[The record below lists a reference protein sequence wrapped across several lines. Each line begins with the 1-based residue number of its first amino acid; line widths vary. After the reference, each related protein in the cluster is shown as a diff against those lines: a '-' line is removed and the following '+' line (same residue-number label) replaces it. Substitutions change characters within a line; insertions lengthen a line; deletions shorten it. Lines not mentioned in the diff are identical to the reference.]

1 VEAAVPRQEEEKKPF
16 VPSPLAPVFRP
27 AAFVKL
33 RSLIDQTTV
42 LSERDQVKDF
52 VSRRLLNGS
61 FCIKSIQRAVA
72 QDFMIKQGLDNSKPD
87 GMDVRSMFD
96 PKMFKSGA
104 TPVASRLKPD
114 KMRELHSDSCDLC
127 RDFYAKTTRC
137 HPQCY
142 YNDMDRCISHGWRPL
157 IDAKKVRPIYS
168 VRNSKNYTRYSTK
181 AKEEFGAMMSDEV
194 VVRLESFVV
203 GVHHL
208 NALGAIVKNSDI
220 FRAKALTKIDIV
232 DEESLLRAS
241 RELVARGFL
250 KIKVR
255 ITIDCSGSGL
265 NEAAYSPSFSMPGFA
280 EALRRIYRDCFMSK
294 GDVSRYFHSFPISKE
309 FQDLLVVEYE
319 EGIFFK
325 YVMVPMGFT
334 ACPYYASTWTAEFR
348 QWMLRAGLDP
358 AMLMDDWFEVGDS
371 LEHAQARM
379 RHIAAILKLAGFD
392 MAEDKFGAGQMMVF
406 LGILIDSVSMTCR
419 IEKVQ
424 AAGFKQQLL
433 LYVAS
438 LKAGQDIDIQTVRH
452 IAGKFSW
459 YCEVLQSG
467 RMHINSWWAYAST
480 IDTAMPHRDLSW
492 VIDDTLWWIDIMDH
506 WEKDESS
513 AQACKIFNSSEILA
527 NPRSFQLVQSD
538 SSGIH
543 GRGYVCSYYGQKDY
557 KYYSKTWD
565 TLPCGSHSGELQA
578 LLDYF
583 RNDLVKGSLIM
594 WITDSQSGAWTVNK
608 GNCDDPVG
616 RQIMAEILGLCDEF
630 QCQLFALWIPRE
642 VNALPDHLSH
652 LSVLL
657 NRDEVSGNSLG
668 DFA

>member
-1 VEAAVPRQEEEKKPF
+1 MGSSHGPTIGYDLIKNCHDNRPFSFLSHYVLVGSEVGLRVGSDPVQNHEEGTVDAAVPRQEGEKKSF
-16 VPSPLAPVFRP
+16 VPNPLASVFRP

-52 VSRRLLNGS
+52 VSRRLLSGS

-157 IDAKKVRPIYS
+157 IDAKKVRPIYT

-220 FRAKALTKIDIV
+220 FRAKALTNIDIV

-371 LEHAQARM
+371 LERAQARM

-419 IEKVQ
+419 IEPRV
-424 AAGFKQQLL
+424 
-433 LYVAS
+433 S
-438 LKAGQDIDIQTVRH
+438 
-452 IAGKFSW
+452 SNSC
-459 YCEVLQSG
+459 YC
-467 RMHINSWWAYAST
+467 
-480 IDTAMPHRDLSW
+480 
-492 VIDDTLWWIDIMDH
+492 
-506 WEKDESS
+506 
-513 AQACKIFNSSEILA
+513 
-527 NPRSFQLVQSD
+527 
-538 SSGIH
+538 
-543 GRGYVCSYYGQKDY
+543 
-557 KYYSKTWD
+557 
-565 TLPCGSHSGELQA
+565 
-578 LLDYF
+578 
-583 RNDLVKGSLIM
+583 M
-594 WITDSQSGAWTVNK
+594 W
-608 GNCDDPVG
+608 
-616 RQIMAEILGLCDEF
+616 R
-630 QCQLFALWIPRE
+630 
-642 VNALPDHLSH
+642 
-652 LSVLL
+652 
-657 NRDEVSGNSLG
+657 VSGLVRTLISRP
-668 DFA
+668 FVI